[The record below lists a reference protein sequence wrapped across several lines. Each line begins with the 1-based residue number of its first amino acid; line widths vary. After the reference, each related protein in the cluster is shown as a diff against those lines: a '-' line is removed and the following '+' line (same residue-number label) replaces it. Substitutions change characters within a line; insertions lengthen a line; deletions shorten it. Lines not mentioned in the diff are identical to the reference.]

1 MIERVLK
8 FVLILLLQDMSREM
22 CKNLPIPHVTLQRD
36 STTFQCTSLVHIS
49 YGGTIALSPEHRDG
63 SNFLVY
69 GGTEHIFFTFLIPKG
84 NHSSRFDFIRAGNI
98 YFVAEIT
105 TVTKYPRF
113 H

>member
-1 MIERVLK
+1 
-8 FVLILLLQDMSREM
+8 M

-36 STTFQCTSLVHIS
+36 STTFQCTSLVQSLVHIS
-49 YGGTIALSPEHRDG
+49 YGGTIGLSPEHRDG

-69 GGTEHIFFTFLIPKG
+69 GGTKRIFFTLLIPKG

-98 YFVAEIT
+98 YFVAGIT